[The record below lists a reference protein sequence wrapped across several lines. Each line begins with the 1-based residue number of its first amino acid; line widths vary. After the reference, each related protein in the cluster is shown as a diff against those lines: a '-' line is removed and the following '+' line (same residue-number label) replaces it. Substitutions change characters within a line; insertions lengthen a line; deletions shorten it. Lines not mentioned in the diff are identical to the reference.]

1 MDPSIVEIITE
12 HGITGG
18 LLLVVLWW
26 LAKHY
31 LPQQQRQH
39 REDLRRI
46 LDASH
51 HDTAKLVQAV
61 ERNSR
66 IIQFNSQ
73 AMLVQSFINGGL
85 AKEDAEQI
93 VRRIQVAIQ
102 YWPPGADAGG
112 RNGAG

>member
-1 MDPSIVEIITE
+1 MDANMIEIITQ
-12 HGITGG
+12 HGITGA
-18 LLLVVLWW
+18 LLFVVLWW

-31 LPQQQRQH
+31 LPQQQRMH

-46 LDASH
+46 LEASH
-51 HDTAKLVQAV
+51 QDTSRLVEAV

-93 VRRIQVAIQ
+93 VHRIQVATQ
-102 YWPPGADAGG
+102 YWPPGGEDRS
-112 RNGAG
+112 RNGVG